1 MMTSQ
6 AATIVAKTIS
16 RRVLSRMTVRKS
28 IVPAASQSHQQQQ
41 QQIMPKQYF
50 TTNGNN
56 HTSPTAVPIIMD
68 IQDESDIQELAK
80 QEVEAAAKKKDENL
94 SYQTLAADRATQLH
108 TDRDL
113 HHHHQEKKKSDE
125 EAINEMLEKDHELQ
139 NDKKAKQKVE
149 EDPHN
154 VVITKKPS

>member
-1 MMTSQ
+1 MSSQ

-16 RRVLSRMTVRKS
+16 RRVLSRMTVRTT
-28 IVPAASQSHQQQQ
+28 IVPAASQLHQPQQQ

-56 HTSPTAVPIIMD
+56 PTSTAAVPDMD

-80 QEVEAAAKKKDENL
+80 QEVEAAAKKENENL
-94 SYQTLAADRATQLH
+94 TYQTLAADRATQLH

-113 HHHHQEKKKSDE
+113 HHHQQEKKSDE
-125 EAINEMLEKDHELQ
+125 EAIHEMLEKDDALQ
-139 NDKKAKQKVE
+139 NDKKAKQKE
-149 EDPHN
+149 AEDDPHN